1 MKDKL
6 ININQATILGL
17 NKAEIEKSALNL
29 KSNLDKLTEYELLYK
44 MKYLIEHRMEC
55 IKEQALEVFTEKFEG
70 SASEKDNG
78 FTVTLKN
85 MYKYN
90 YDEKVKS
97 MEKQIKELQSELKK
111 EKAKQSETAKG
122 KVKSELIALTL
133 H

>member
-44 MKYLIEHRMEC
+44 MKYLIEYRMEC

-111 EKAKQSETAKG
+111 EKAKQSESAKG